1 MTPHRRSFLVALL
14 LIFALCFGFGT
25 QNLLAQGTDLGTIRG
40 TVTDVSGA
48 VVAQAEVEI
57 IDLATH
63 TSRHYKTNSRGDYE
77 ASALQSGRYQV
88 KVTAPGFGANV
99 INGIVLAGTTSTSAN
114 AVLRASADSTVQVSS
129 EAGTINTEDQTIS
142 ETLSPKAVVE
152 LPRDSRDIYQFL
164 YINPNITQGAQP
176 GSFKFIGG
184 QSYGASFSVDGQRAN
199 GGIFGQQTQSQ
210 PSLESVGEL
219 NVLSNAFSAEYAG
232 VANIRVNTKR
242 GGDQYHG
249 SLFYNNSNSALS
261 AWTLADKAN
270 LAAFAPTPF
279 QSSYSKSRFNI
290 TDAGASFGG
299 PIPRLKKTWFFL
311 AYERNWSVNPSLI
324 SNQTGVPHPS
334 LWGGDFSLVSDSAK
348 PAVPANVTLSASEIA
363 NNTVGGLGKKFIK
376 IPQRLLN
383 PATTK
388 LISLYYPQI
397 GLSAPINALNG
408 RIPNYSTSVKG
419 TNGQN
424 MGDLRIDHD
433 FNESNRLY
441 GVYHGSSQSTA
452 SAPVSAPYTGLGLLH
467 NDRLN
472 STVSLSFTHVFS
484 PRLVNEAR
492 GGFNRQNFYTHSNT
506 TLQSFLE
513 SIGFSSADVAA
524 YGSVVGSQQLGLHGN
539 PSISFG
545 SSGFT
550 KIGSGGRSSDRS
562 LNQNL
567 ITFGDT
573 LTWSIG
579 RHNVKVGADFV
590 RNQAVDGF
598 AASRGSPLGSL
609 AYSGS
614 GTTPFANF
622 LLGQAPTT
630 ATYVALP
637 RPAMDVYNW
646 ENGYYVQDDFRVTSR
661 LTLNLGMRYD
671 TLGPYTDKNDLL
683 ANFDPNYSNPA
694 TGQKGRFIIPSAKA
708 IPYLSAGLL
717 AVGVVTASESG
728 LGVGRGLV
736 RPDRSD
742 FGPRV
747 GGAYRLTSKN
757 VIRGGFGL
765 YYPTSSAHIY
775 RDPIAT
781 NPFSQA
787 VTKRN
792 GAGAPSLGSWPIS
805 SGGTTGNAPI
815 TGGVISGFGNTP
827 SANYV
832 PVDLKNP
839 RVYQWNATFEQEL
852 GHQSSIRLSYI
863 GARQTGQIVGVDLDM
878 IPPSDQPFGTSTG
891 DGVTPC
897 DPVNNGDCNYS
908 DADNARIKFPLLG
921 DFVTGFRNFG
931 HSFTSSFQAQAE
943 HHSNTLTLSVAYTL
957 LNQKSSGLDNGS
969 DSLGGNAYN
978 PFDPNSDFTMDSF
991 TSRHRVVAY
1000 GIIDLPFGRGR
1011 RYAGSSSRLTDLA
1024 IGGWQASFN
1033 MFAKTGIGITPYW
1046 QCDDCDPITPGNV
1059 ASGAIS
1065 AVGGFD
1071 SSTFRPLR
1079 VGNERQSVAKGFQ
1092 WNPAAFTVPTIGS
1105 DLFTNKA
1112 VVQRNTLIGP
1122 ATYGVNLGAH
1132 KAFHLNERIAVQI
1145 GADVDNLFN
1154 HPMLSPDQN
1163 AAGGTFAQLGD
1174 FNLLVD
1180 QSAPAPGKQ
1189 PKLLPIS
1196 TDPNSGNLNIN
1207 PNFGRLNQSFSQ
1219 EGVSGNRTIRL
1230 RGRITF

>member
-1 MTPHRRSFLVALL
+1 M
-14 LIFALCFGFGT
+14 
-25 QNLLAQGTDLGTIRG
+25 
-40 TVTDVSGA
+40 
-48 VVAQAEVEI
+48 
-57 IDLATH
+57 
-63 TSRHYKTNSRGDYE
+63 
-77 ASALQSGRYQV
+77 
-88 KVTAPGFGANV
+88 
-99 INGIVLAGTTSTSAN
+99 
-114 AVLRASADSTVQVSS
+114 
-129 EAGTINTEDQTIS
+129 INTEDQTIS
-142 ETLSPKAVVE
+142 EALSPKAVIE

-164 YINPNITQGAQP
+164 YINPNITQGAEP
-176 GSFKFIGG
+176 GAFKFIGG
-184 QSYGASFSVDGQRAN
+184 QSYGASFSVDGQRSS
-199 GGIFGQQTQSQ
+199 GGVSGSQTQSQ

-219 NVLSNAFSAEYAG
+219 NVLSNSFSAEYAG

-249 SLFYNNSNSALS
+249 SLFYNNSNSALG

-270 LAAFAPTPF
+270 LAAFAPTAF
-279 QSSYSKSRFNI
+279 QSSYPKSRFNI
-290 TDAGASFGG
+290 TDAGGSFGG
-299 PIPRLKKTWFFL
+299 PVPKLKKTWFFL
-311 AYERNWSVNPSLI
+311 AYEHNWSVNPIAI
-324 SNQTGVPHPS
+324 SNQNGIPHPS
-334 LWGGDFSLVSDSAK
+334 LWGGDFTLVSDGAK
-348 PAVPANVTLSASEIA
+348 PTVPSDVALTPNEIA
-363 NNTVGGLGKKFIK
+363 TDTVGGLGNQFIK

-383 PATTK
+383 PATAM
-388 LISLYYPQI
+388 LVSLYYPQI
-397 GLSAPINALNG
+397 GISAPITAANG

-424 MGDLRIDHD
+424 MGDMRIDHD
-433 FNESNRLY
+433 FNDSNRIFA
-441 GVYHGSSQSTA
+441 VYHGSSQNTA
-452 SAPVSAPYTGLGLLH
+452 SSPVSAPYTGLGLLH

-472 STVSLSFTHVFS
+472 STLSLSYTHVFS
-484 PRLVNEAR
+484 SHIVNEVR
-492 GGFNRQNFYTHSNT
+492 GGYNKQNFYTHSNT
-506 TLQSFLE
+506 TLQSFLQN
-513 SIGFSSADVAA
+513 IGFSSADIAA
-524 YGSVVGSQQLGLHGN
+524 YGAVVGPQELALHGN

-550 KIGSGGRSSDRS
+550 KIGSGGRSSDRN

-579 RHNVKVGADFV
+579 RHTFKIGADFV

-609 AYSGS
+609 SYSGS
-614 GTTPFANF
+614 GTTPFSNF
-622 LLGQAPTT
+622 LLGEAPTS

-637 RPAMDVYNW
+637 RPAMDVFNW
-646 ENGYYVQDDFRVTSR
+646 ENGYYVQDDFRVNSR
-661 LTLNLGMRYD
+661 LILNLGMRYD

-683 ANFDPNYSNPA
+683 ANFDPNYSNPT
-694 TGQKGRFIIPSAKA
+694 TGQLGRFVIPSSKA

-717 AVGVVTASESG
+717 AVGVVTADQSG

-747 GGAYRLTSKN
+747 GAAFKLTNKN

-787 VTKRN
+787 VSKR
-792 GAGAPSLGSWPIS
+792 GPAGSLLGRWPVGGETSGVAPL
-805 SGGTTGNAPI
+805 
-815 TGGVISGFGNTP
+815 TGGVVSGFGNTP

-839 RVYQWNATFEQEL
+839 RVYEWNGTFEHEL
-852 GHQSSIRLSYI
+852 PHQATVRLSYI
-863 GARQTGQIVGVDLDM
+863 GAHQTGQIVGVDLDM
-878 IPPSDQPFGTSTG
+878 IAPSNNPFGTTTG

-921 DFVTGFRNFG
+921 DFVTGYKNFG

-943 HHSNTLTLSVAYTL
+943 HHSNGITFSLAYTYL
-957 LNQKSSGLDNGS
+957 DQKSSGLDNGN
-969 DSLGGNAYN
+969 DSLGGTAYN
-978 PFDPNSDFTMDSF
+978 PFQPDSDYTMDSF

-1000 GIIDLPFGRGR
+1000 GIFDLPFGRGQ
-1011 RYAGSSSRLTDLA
+1011 RYGGSSSRLTEAL

-1059 ASGAIS
+1059 ASGAIA
-1065 AVGGFD
+1065 AVGDFD

-1079 VGNERQSVAKGFQ
+1079 VGNENQGVAKGFK
-1092 WNPAAFTVPTIGS
+1092 WNPSAFTVPTIGS
-1105 DLFTNKA
+1105 DLFTNPAA
-1112 VVQRNTLIGP
+1112 VKRNALIGP
-1122 ATYGVNLGAH
+1122 GTYGVNLGAH
-1132 KAFHLNERIAVQI
+1132 KIFHINDRMTIQI
-1145 GADVDNLFN
+1145 GADIDNLFN

-1163 AAGGTFAQLGD
+1163 AAGGSFSQLGD

-1180 QSAPAPGKQ
+1180 QSTAAPGTQ

-1196 TDPNSGNLNIN
+1196 TDPTSGNLNLN
-1207 PNFGRLNQSFSQ
+1207 PSFGQLNQSFSQ
-1219 EGVSGNRTIRL
+1219 EGISGNRTIRL
-1230 RGRITF
+1230 RCRLTF